1 MHGSPA
7 CGPQNG
13 PHDPCPYFRIQSDQP
28 MNGILR
34 SFSLVATLLI
44 GSAFAQ
50 WVPYVHPPY
59 QSIYS
64 VTTTVGA
71 IYMVSAGQGV
81 IKSTDGGTVW
91 NPANTGL
98 PAVNTVESVYYNAN
112 RLFCGTHSG
121 VYSST
126 DFGASW
132 VLTNTG
138 LPASSGTNFATRF
151 FHSGN
156 ATFAVFSASIGNG
169 GGILRTTDNGANWFS
184 GNGGLASNM
193 VVYQIAEIGGVV
205 YAATSVG
212 LYSTV
217 NLGVGWSAVPPA
229 NNYSFYAIQGTPTR
243 MVAITAFGYRYS
255 TNAGGTWTNS
265 MFPATA
271 PSANADC
278 DLIVYDGKYWAI
290 TGGGTSKVY
299 RSIDGGANFALYE
312 TGIQGADVIRQYR
325 FHASGNALYMGTLG
339 TLYSHAGTTVGV
351 DEQGAVALPVP
362 YPTAFQDAFTIDL
375 RDQQEGLNIVVLD
388 AMGREVQRRS
398 NLPAAAIRFDRGVM
412 PTGTY
417 RILMVNPRTGV
428 ASMLGAVIAQ

>member
-1 MHGSPA
+1 
-7 CGPQNG
+7 
-13 PHDPCPYFRIQSDQP
+13 

-50 WVPYVHPPY
+50 WAPYVHPPY

-64 VTTTVGA
+64 VTTTAGA

-81 IKSTDGGTVW
+81 IKSANGGTVW
-91 NPANTGL
+91 SPMNTGL
-98 PAVNTVESVYYNAN
+98 PAANTVESVHYNAN

-132 VLTNTG
+132 VLTNTN
-138 LPASSGTNFATRF
+138 LPASSGTNFAKRF
-151 FHSGN
+151 FHSSN
-156 ATFAVFSASIGNG
+156 ATFAVYKASIGTG
-169 GGILRTTDNGANWFS
+169 GGIWRTTDNGANWFS
-184 GNGGLASNM
+184 GNGGLSSNM
-193 VVYQIAEIGGVV
+193 VVYQLAEIGGVV

-229 NNYSFYAIQGTPTR
+229 NNFSFYAVQGAPSR
-243 MVAITAFGYRYS
+243 MVGITAFGYRYS
-255 TNAGGTWTNS
+255 TNGGGTWTNS
-265 MFPATA
+265 TFTGTA
-271 PSANADC
+271 PSANDDC
-278 DLIVYDGKYWAI
+278 DLILYDGKYWAI
-290 TGGGTSKVY
+290 SGGGTSKVY
-299 RSIDGGANFALYE
+299 RSIDGGASFSLYE
-312 TGIQGADVIRQYR
+312 TGLQGADVIRQYR
-325 FHASGNALYMGTLG
+325 FHASGNTLYMGTLG
-339 TLYSHAGTTVGV
+339 TLYGHPGTTVGV
-351 DEQGAVALPVP
+351 EEQGAAALPVP

-375 RDQQEGLNIVVLD
+375 RDQQEGLSIVILD

-417 RILMVNPRTGV
+417 RILMVDPRTGV
-428 ASMLGAVIAQ
+428 ASVLGAVIAQ